1 MKSMNENA
9 APLQDMYNNMRGF
22 INKKLPNQ
30 TDPEE
35 MRTVKKLIRKG
46 EAIAGARFAGLSDER
61 IHFMDLPFYD
71 RGKFQKVV
79 DYEDDILQTMELLQ
93 QVKPHQIFAAGDF
106 ADPHGTHKVCFNII
120 VEAMVRLRKT
130 ERWTDDCWLW
140 MYRGAWHEFEMH
152 EIEMAVPLSPQ
163 EVERKK
169 LAIFKHQSQKD
180 LPVFPGEDS
189 REFWLRAE
197 ERTQETARAYDQM
210 GLAEYEA
217 MEAFVKW
224 KF

>member
-1 MKSMNENA
+1 M
-9 APLQDMYNNMRGF
+9 
-22 INKKLPNQ
+22 I
-30 TDPEE
+30 
-35 MRTVKKLIRKG
+35 
-46 EAIAGARFAGLSDER
+46 
-61 IHFMDLPFYD
+61 
-71 RGKFQKVV
+71 
-79 DYEDDILQTMELLQ
+79 
-93 QVKPHQIFAAGDF
+93 
-106 ADPHGTHKVCFNII
+106 
-120 VEAMVRLRKT
+120 RLRKT
-130 ERWTDDCWLW
+130 ESWTKDCWLW
-140 MYRGAWHEFEMH
+140 LYRGAWHEFETY

-189 REFWLRAE
+189 REFWVRAE
-197 ERTQETARAYDQM
+197 ERTQETARAYDQL